1 MHRQVEIGKELLQN
15 LELSLSNELLIGG
28 LEQVAEAPKEIKLT
42 ECENLI
48 RRIRDV
54 LAVNIVLG
62 EQKEID
68 EIHVLAEDG
77 RNAKQIVRDIETLMQ
92 VEYGI
97 DLDHKKVSIV
107 QLNPSQKLT
116 KEKEKRLMFKGISYS
131 LQGSRLEAVV
141 ELASENRTC
150 QGRSSGINSRRNGL
164 RLFAEATTEAIK
176 QFLAPGVNLI
186 FEDVAHFS
194 LGSQTVVAA
203 VLTLLRDLSEETL
216 VGSALVRHDDKDA
229 VVRATLAA
237 INRRVPLEL

>member
-1 MHRQVEIGKELLQN
+1 MQN

-116 KEKEKRLMFKGISYS
+116 KEKK
-131 LQGSRLEAVV
+131 
-141 ELASENRTC
+141 
-150 QGRSSGINSRRNGL
+150 SG
-164 RLFAEATTEAIK
+164 
-176 QFLAPGVNLI
+176 
-186 FEDVAHFS
+186 
-194 LGSQTVVAA
+194 
-203 VLTLLRDLSEETL
+203 
-216 VGSALVRHDDKDA
+216 
-229 VVRATLAA
+229 
-237 INRRVPLEL
+237 

>member
-1 MHRQVEIGKELLQN
+1 MQN

>member
-1 MHRQVEIGKELLQN
+1 M
-15 LELSLSNELLIGG
+15 
-28 LEQVAEAPKEIKLT
+28 
-42 ECENLI
+42 
-48 RRIRDV
+48 
-54 LAVNIVLG
+54 NIVLG

-176 QFLAPGVNLI
+176 QFLAPGVYLI

-194 LGSQTVVAA
+194 LDSQTVVAA